1 MSRLS
6 RQTFGVRSHDSTIW
20 NPSLPMPTDHTDLH
34 KRRLLLVY
42 IHGFMGSEA
51 SFLKFP
57 AHVHDCLD
65 TFLGGSH
72 IIYTRIYPQYKCRGE
87 MKDAIDQFSTWL
99 APHEADDLD
108 IILLGHSIGGALAA
122 GVTLLPPLGDSAQH
136 TKRHRILG
144 LVNFDVPFL
153 GLHPHV
159 VFSGIRSLFQKKDA
173 MKETIP
179 DELQGLE
186 EMDTSYF
193 PTVTNPNFDPSFE
206 NDVRLPA
213 RGLLHDVGHF
223 LHKNIHH
230 LPRSIFDSLM
240 SYYKFPGY
248 LNRLPHLRRQY
259 KEMMNLEAAESAN
272 SRVRFVNYYTEST
285 GRRKPPAKANKQEV
299 DSYNDDHKSSCTNIP
314 KVGLEDRTRTYIDTP
329 KYQPKSLVSCCSSSS
344 IDTSHSR
351 VESDTRKT
359 RTFVLKPSHH
369 WNDGDDSLWKAI
381 QMEDMDE
388 VGAHQSMF
396 LPGSDVYDR
405 LIGDA
410 VSNIER
416 WVQDDMSARLLQTQ
430 EKIP

>member
-1 MSRLS
+1 
-6 RQTFGVRSHDSTIW
+6 
-20 NPSLPMPTDHTDLH
+20 
-34 KRRLLLVY
+34 
-42 IHGFMGSEA
+42 MGSEA

-57 AHVHDCLD
+57 AHVHDYLN
-65 TFLGGSH
+65 TFLGESH

-122 GVTLLPPLGDSAQH
+122 GVTLLPSLDLSAQH

-144 LVNFDVPFL
+144 LVDFDVPFL

-159 VFSGIRSLFQKKDA
+159 VFSGIRSLFQRKDDINRN
-173 MKETIP
+173 IP

-186 EMDTSYF
+186 EMNTSYF
-193 PTVTNPNFDPSFE
+193 PIVTNPNFDPSFE

-213 RGLLHDVGHF
+213 RGLLHGLVHF
-223 LHKNIHH
+223 LHKNIYH

-259 KEMMNLEAAESAN
+259 KEMMTLEASESTN
-272 SRVRFVNYYTEST
+272 SRVRFVNYYTESI
-285 GRRKPPAKANKQEV
+285 GRRKPPTKANNQEV
-299 DSYNDDHKSSCTNIP
+299 EAHNDDHESSCNIIP
-314 KVGLEDRTRTYIDTP
+314 KVGFEDRTSICIGTP
-329 KYQPKSLVSCCSSSS
+329 RYQSESLVSCCSRNSA
-344 IDTSHSR
+344 DTSQSR
-351 VESDTRKT
+351 VESNTRKT

-405 LIGDA
+405 LVGDA
-410 VSNIER
+410 VSSIER

-430 EKIP
+430 KKIP